1 MVSENDIDQPLDNTT
16 CDGNQTEK
24 TAADIRAAVSFTT
37 TVDAQISAAMDEW
50 FCRLHTTPANVI
62 PSFFSIV

>member
-24 TAADIRAAVSFTT
+24 AAADIWAAVSFAA
-37 TVDAQISAAMDEW
+37 TVDARISAAMDEW
-50 FCRLHTTPANVI
+50 FHRLQTTTV
-62 PSFFSIV
+62 ST